1 MQSYSEEKMREIFE
15 AEGIKDEI
23 HCEKAFEIA
32 EKYNVDKMK
41 ITKFCNINNI
51 KIKKCQLGCFK

>member
-1 MQSYSEEKMREIFE
+1 MQSYSEEKMKEIFE
-15 AEGIKDEI
+15 AEGIEGEI

-41 ITKFCNINNI
+41 ITKCCNINNI